1 MRLRILS
8 GIRPTGK
15 VHVGH
20 FVGVFENW
28 LKLQN
33 EGHDTFYFIA
43 DWHAL
48 TTHYDD
54 TSEIAENTKE
64 LIKVLIAVGLEKSTL
79 FVQSYVK
86 EHAELML
93 LFSMITPLSWL
104 ERVPTYKEMRQQI
117 TNRDLSN
124 AGFLMYPVLQAAD
137 ILIYK
142 ADGVP
147 VGEDQVY
154 HVELTREIA
163 RRFNFIFKKEIFPE
177 PKEILSKVPKLLGT
191 DGRKMS
197 KSYGN
202 TIPLITNEENLSKM
216 VLPMVTDPARKRRI
230 DPGNPENCPVW
241 DYHKAFG
248 TSEIEEEKQWV
259 FEGCTQAKIGCVD
272 CKKLLLKH
280 MVEKLNPIWEKYN
293 SIDDSKVM
301 ETIEEGNKKAHQI
314 ATQTMQ
320 EVRKAVNIMF

>member
-1 MRLRILS
+1 MRILS

-20 FVGVFENW
+20 YVGVFENW

-33 EGHDTFYFIA
+33 EGHDTFYFVA

-48 TTHYDD
+48 TTHYED
-54 TSEIAENTKE
+54 TSEIKE
-64 LIKVLIAVGLEKSTL
+64 FTEDLIKVLMAIGLDKSTL
-79 FVQSYVK
+79 FVQSAIK

-93 LFSMITPLSWL
+93 IFSMITPLSWL

-163 RRFNFIFKKEIFPE
+163 RRFNYIFKKEIFPE
-177 PKEILSKVPKLLGT
+177 PKELLSEVPKLLGT

-202 TIPLITNEENLSKM
+202 TIPLISTEAELSKM
-216 VLPMVTDPARKRRI
+216 ILPMVTDPARKRRT

-248 TSEIEEEKQWV
+248 TANIPEERQWV

-280 MVEKLNPIWEKYN
+280 MIEKLSPVWERYN
-293 SIDDSKVM
+293 SIHERDVQEM
-301 ETIEEGNKKAHQI
+301 IHRGNEKARQI
-314 ATQTMQ
+314 AQKTME
-320 EVRKAVNIMF
+320 EVKDAVKIMF

>member
-1 MRLRILS
+1 MRILS
-8 GIRPTGK
+8 GIRPTGR
-15 VHVGH
+15 VHIGH

-28 LKLQN
+28 LKLQEDN
-33 EGHDTFYFIA
+33 DTFFFVA

-48 TTHYDD
+48 TTNFED
-54 TSEIAENTKE
+54 TSTLKEYTKE
-64 LIKVLIAVGLEKSTL
+64 LMKTFMAVGLNKSTL
-79 FVQSYVK
+79 FVQSAIK

-93 LFSMITPLSWL
+93 LLSMVTPVSWL
-104 ERVPTYKEMRQQI
+104 ERVPTYKEMKQQI
-117 TNRDLSN
+117 ADRDLSN
-124 AGFLMYPVLQAAD
+124 SGFLMYPVLQAAD

-163 RRFNFIFKKEIFPE
+163 RRFNYIFKREVFPE
-177 PKEILSKVPKLLGT
+177 PKELLSKVPKMLGT

-202 TIPLITNEENLSKM
+202 TIPLITTENEMSKM
-216 VLPMVTDPARKRRI
+216 ILPMITDPARKRKT
-230 DPGNPENCPVW
+230 DPGNPEICPVW

-248 TSEIEEEKQWV
+248 TTDNPEETQWIM
-259 FEGCTQAKIGCVD
+259 EGCTQAKIGCID

-280 MVEKLNPIWEKYN
+280 MVERLSPIWERYDK
-293 SIDDSKVM
+293 ITDDDVN
-301 ETIEEGNKKAHQI
+301 ETLEKGNAKASTI
-314 ATQTMQ
+314 AKQTME
-320 EVRKAVNIMF
+320 EVRNAIGLMY

>member
-1 MRLRILS
+1 MRILS

-15 VHVGH
+15 VHIGH

-28 LKLQN
+28 LKLQEDN
-33 EGHDTFYFIA
+33 DTFFFVA

-48 TTHYDD
+48 TTNFED
-54 TSEIAENTKE
+54 TSTLREYTKE
-64 LIKVLIAVGLEKSTL
+64 LMKTFMAVGLNKSTL
-79 FVQSYVK
+79 FVQSAIK
-86 EHAELML
+86 EHAELMVL
-93 LFSMITPLSWL
+93 LSMVTPVSWL

-117 TNRDLSN
+117 TDRDLSN
-124 AGFLMYPVLQAAD
+124 SGFLMYPVLQAAD
-137 ILIYK
+137 ILMYK

-163 RRFNFIFKKEIFPE
+163 RRFNYTFKKEVFPE
-177 PKEILSKVPKLLGT
+177 PKELLSKVPKMLGT

-202 TIPLITNEENLSKM
+202 TIPLITTENDMSKM
-216 VLPMVTDPARKRRI
+216 ILPMITDPARKRRT
-230 DPGNPENCPVW
+230 DPGNPEICPVW

-248 TSEIEEEKQWV
+248 TIDNPEETQWV
-259 FEGCTQAKIGCVD
+259 MEGCTQAKIGCID

-280 MVEKLNPIWEKYN
+280 MVERLSPIWERYDKITEDDVN
-293 SIDDSKVM
+293 ETLENGNAKASSIAKRTM
-301 ETIEEGNKKAHQI
+301 E
-314 ATQTMQ
+314 
-320 EVRKAVNIMF
+320 EVRNAIGLMY

>member
-1 MRLRILS
+1 MRILS

-15 VHVGH
+15 LHIGH
-20 FVGVFENW
+20 YLGVLEQWVQLHEN
-28 LKLQN
+28 N
-33 EGHDTFYFIA
+33 DTFYFAA

-48 TTHYDD
+48 TTHYED
-54 TSEIAENTKE
+54 TSQLTENTKE
-64 LIKVLIAVGLEKSTL
+64 LMKTLLAVGLDKSVL
-79 FVQSYVK
+79 FVQSAVK

-93 LFSMITPLSWL
+93 IFSMVTPLSWL
-104 ERVPTYKEMRQQI
+104 ERVPTYKEMKQNI
-117 TNRDLSN
+117 TDKDLSN

-142 ADGVP
+142 AEGVP

-163 RRFNFIFKKEIFPE
+163 RRFNYIFKKEVFPE

-202 TIPLITNEENLSKM
+202 TIPLITTKDELSKM
-216 VLPMVTDPARKRRI
+216 VLPMVTDPARKRRA

-248 TSEIEEEKQWV
+248 ITEEEKNYV
-259 FEGCTQAKIGCVD
+259 VEGCTKALIGCVD
-272 CKKLLLKH
+272 CKKLLLKN
-280 MVEKLNPIWEKYN
+280 MIAKLEPIWERYEK
-293 SIDDSKVM
+293 ITDSDVNNAIAAGNEKAREVAKRTM
-301 ETIEEGNKKAHQI
+301 E
-314 ATQTMQ
+314 
-320 EVRKAVNIMF
+320 EVRKVVNTMF

>member
-1 MRLRILS
+1 MRILS
-8 GIRPTGK
+8 GIRPTGR
-15 VHVGH
+15 VHIGH

-28 LKLQN
+28 LKLQEN
-33 EGHDTFYFIA
+33 NDTFFFVA

-48 TTHYDD
+48 TTNFED
-54 TSEIAENTKE
+54 TSTLKE
-64 LIKVLIAVGLEKSTL
+64 YTVELMKTFMAVGLGKSTL
-79 FVQSYVK
+79 FVQSAIK

-93 LFSMITPLSWL
+93 LLSMVTPVSWL
-104 ERVPTYKEMRQQI
+104 ERVPTYKEMKQQI
-117 TNRDLSN
+117 ADRDLSN
-124 AGFLMYPVLQAAD
+124 SGFLMYPVLQAAD

-163 RRFNFIFKKEIFPE
+163 RRFNYIFKREVFPE
-177 PKEILSKVPKLLGT
+177 PKELLSKVPKMLGT

-202 TIPLITNEENLSKM
+202 TIPLITTENEMSKM
-216 VLPMVTDPARKRRI
+216 ILPMITDPARKRKT
-230 DPGNPENCPVW
+230 DPGNPEICPVW

-248 TSEIEEEKQWV
+248 TTDNPEETQWV
-259 FEGCTQAKIGCVD
+259 MEGCTQAKIGCID

-280 MVEKLNPIWEKYN
+280 MVERLSPIWEQYDK
-293 SIDDSKVM
+293 ITDDDVNKTLESGNAKASVIAKQ
-301 ETIEEGNKKAHQI
+301 TIEEARNAIG
-314 ATQTMQ
+314 
-320 EVRKAVNIMF
+320 IMY

>member
-1 MRLRILS
+1 LRILS

-15 VHVGH
+15 VHIGH

-28 LKLQN
+28 LKLQEDN
-33 EGHDTFYFIA
+33 DTFFFVA

-48 TTHYDD
+48 TTNFED
-54 TSEIAENTKE
+54 TSTLREYTKE
-64 LIKVLIAVGLEKSTL
+64 LMKTFMAVGLNKSTL
-79 FVQSYVK
+79 FVQSAIK
-86 EHAELML
+86 EHAELMVL
-93 LFSMITPLSWL
+93 LSMVTPVSWL

-117 TNRDLSN
+117 TDRDLSN
-124 AGFLMYPVLQAAD
+124 SGFLMYPVLQAAD
-137 ILIYK
+137 ILMYK

-163 RRFNFIFKKEIFPE
+163 RRFNYTFKKEVFPE
-177 PKEILSKVPKLLGT
+177 PKELLSKVPKMLGT

-202 TIPLITNEENLSKM
+202 TIPLITTENDMSKM
-216 VLPMVTDPARKRRI
+216 ILPMITDPARKRRT
-230 DPGNPENCPVW
+230 DPGNPEICPVW

-248 TSEIEEEKQWV
+248 TIDNPEETQWV
-259 FEGCTQAKIGCVD
+259 MEGCTQAKIGCID

-280 MVEKLNPIWEKYN
+280 MVERLSPIWERYDKITEDDVN
-293 SIDDSKVM
+293 ETLENGNAKASSIAKRTM
-301 ETIEEGNKKAHQI
+301 E
-314 ATQTMQ
+314 
-320 EVRKAVNIMF
+320 EVRNAIGLMY

>member
-1 MRLRILS
+1 MRILS

-33 EGHDTFYFIA
+33 EGHDTFYFVA

-48 TTHYDD
+48 TTHYED
-54 TSEIAENTKE
+54 TSEITENTKE
-64 LIKVLIAVGLEKSTL
+64 LIKVLMAVGLEKSTL

-163 RRFNFIFKKEIFPE
+163 RRFNFIFKKEIFLE

-202 TIPLITNEENLSKM
+202 TIPLITTEENLSKM
-216 VLPMVTDPARKRRI
+216 VLPMVTDPARKRRT

-248 TSEIEEEKQWV
+248 TSEIEEEKLWV
-259 FEGCTQAKIGCVD
+259 FEGCTKAKIGCVD

-280 MVEKLNPIWEKYN
+280 MFEKLNPIWERYN

-301 ETIEEGNKKAHQI
+301 EAIEEGNKKAQQI
-314 ATQTMQ
+314 AAQTMQ

>member
-1 MRLRILS
+1 MRILS

-20 FVGVFENW
+20 YVGVFENW
-28 LKLQN
+28 IKLQN

-48 TTHYDD
+48 TTHYED
-54 TSEIAENTKE
+54 TSELKHYTKD
-64 LIKVLIAVGLEKSTL
+64 LARTLIAVGLDKSTL
-79 FVQSYVK
+79 FVQSAVK

-93 LFSMITPLSWL
+93 IFSMVTPLSWL
-104 ERVPTYKEMRQQI
+104 ERVPTYKEMKQQLA
-117 TNRDLSN
+117 NKDLSN

-154 HVELTREIA
+154 HIELTREIA
-163 RRFNFIFKKEIFPE
+163 RRFNYIFKKEIFPE
-177 PKEILSKVPKLLGT
+177 PKELLSKVPKLLGT

-202 TIPLITNEENLSKM
+202 TIPLITTENELSKM
-216 VLPMVTDPARKRRI
+216 VLPMVTDPARKRRT

-248 TSEIEEEKQWV
+248 TADNEEEKQWV

-280 MVEKLNPIWEKYN
+280 MTEKLSPIWERYN
-293 SIDDSKVM
+293 SITEGQVQ
-301 ETIEEGNKKAHQI
+301 EIIENGNEKAREI
-314 ATQTMQ
+314 AKQTME
-320 EVRKAVNIMF
+320 EVRDAVKIMY

>member
-1 MRLRILS
+1 MRILS
-8 GIRPTGK
+8 GIRPTGR
-15 VHVGH
+15 VHIGH

-28 LKLQN
+28 LKLQEEN
-33 EGHDTFYFIA
+33 DTFFFVA

-48 TTHYDD
+48 TTNFED
-54 TSEIAENTKE
+54 TSTLKEYTKE
-64 LIKVLIAVGLEKSTL
+64 LMKTFMAVGLNKSTL
-79 FVQSYVK
+79 FVQSAIK

-93 LFSMITPLSWL
+93 LLSMVTPVSWL
-104 ERVPTYKEMRQQI
+104 ERVPTYKEMKQQI
-117 TNRDLSN
+117 ADRDLSN
-124 AGFLMYPVLQAAD
+124 SGFLMYPVLQAAD

-163 RRFNFIFKKEIFPE
+163 RRFNYIFKREVFPE
-177 PKEILSKVPKLLGT
+177 PKELLSKVPKMLGT

-202 TIPLITNEENLSKM
+202 TIPLITTENEMSKM
-216 VLPMVTDPARKRRI
+216 ILPMITDPARKRKT
-230 DPGNPENCPVW
+230 DPGNPEICPVW

-248 TSEIEEEKQWV
+248 TTDNPEETQWIM
-259 FEGCTQAKIGCVD
+259 EGCTQAKIGCID

-280 MVEKLNPIWEKYN
+280 MVERLSPIWERYDK
-293 SIDDSKVM
+293 ITDDDVN
-301 ETIEEGNKKAHQI
+301 ETLEKGNAKASTI
-314 ATQTMQ
+314 AKQTME
-320 EVRKAVNIMF
+320 EVRNAIGLMY

>member
-1 MRLRILS
+1 MRILS
-8 GIRPTGK
+8 GIRPTGR
-15 VHVGH
+15 VHIGH

-28 LKLQN
+28 LKLQEN
-33 EGHDTFYFIA
+33 NDTFFFVA

-48 TTHYDD
+48 TTNFED
-54 TSEIAENTKE
+54 TSTLKEYTKE
-64 LIKVLIAVGLEKSTL
+64 LMKTFMAVGLNKSTL
-79 FVQSYVK
+79 FVQSAIK

-93 LFSMITPLSWL
+93 LLSMVTPVSWL
-104 ERVPTYKEMRQQI
+104 ERVPTYKEMKQQI
-117 TNRDLSN
+117 ADRDLSN
-124 AGFLMYPVLQAAD
+124 SGFLMYPVLQAAD

-163 RRFNFIFKKEIFPE
+163 RRFNYIFKREVFPE
-177 PKEILSKVPKLLGT
+177 PKELLSKVPKMLGT

-202 TIPLITNEENLSKM
+202 TIPLITTENEMSKM
-216 VLPMVTDPARKRRI
+216 ILPMITDPARKRKT
-230 DPGNPENCPVW
+230 DPGNPEICPVW

-248 TSEIEEEKQWV
+248 TTDNPEETQWV
-259 FEGCTQAKIGCVD
+259 MEGCTQAKIGCID

-280 MVEKLNPIWEKYN
+280 MVERLSPIWERYDK
-293 SIDDSKVM
+293 ITDDDVS
-301 ETIEEGNKKAHQI
+301 ETLEEGNAKASSI
-314 ATQTMQ
+314 AKQTM
-320 EVRKAVNIMF
+320 EEARNAIGLMY

>member
-1 MRLRILS
+1 LRILS
-8 GIRPTGK
+8 GIRPTGR
-15 VHVGH
+15 VHIGH

-28 LKLQN
+28 LKLQEDN
-33 EGHDTFYFIA
+33 DTFFFVA

-48 TTHYDD
+48 TTNFED
-54 TSEIAENTKE
+54 TSTLKEYTKE
-64 LIKVLIAVGLEKSTL
+64 LMKTFMAVGLNKSTL
-79 FVQSYVK
+79 FVQSAIK

-93 LFSMITPLSWL
+93 LLSMVTPVSWL
-104 ERVPTYKEMRQQI
+104 ERVPTYKEMKQQI
-117 TNRDLSN
+117 ADRDLSN
-124 AGFLMYPVLQAAD
+124 SGFLMYPVLQAAD

-163 RRFNFIFKKEIFPE
+163 RRFNYIFKREVFPE
-177 PKEILSKVPKLLGT
+177 PKELLSKVPKMLGT

-202 TIPLITNEENLSKM
+202 TIPLITTENEMSKM
-216 VLPMVTDPARKRRI
+216 ILPMITDPARKRKT
-230 DPGNPENCPVW
+230 DPGNPEICPVW

-248 TSEIEEEKQWV
+248 TTDNPEETQWIM
-259 FEGCTQAKIGCVD
+259 EGCTQAKIGCID

-280 MVEKLNPIWEKYN
+280 MVERLSPIWERYDK
-293 SIDDSKVM
+293 ITDDDVN
-301 ETIEEGNKKAHQI
+301 ETLEKGNAKASTI
-314 ATQTMQ
+314 AKQTME
-320 EVRKAVNIMF
+320 EVRNAIGLMY